1 MSAGWK
7 GLAAELNDVGAGEPA
22 QSRSAPHISEPAVVP
37 QRDPADSSEPP
48 GRDTRRE
55 TPVRQR
61 RGKTKFTD
69 THRLVGVYLPHD
81 VDAAFRG
88 AAEEAGVS
96 NSEFVVLALRAYL
109 RR

>member
-22 QSRSAPHISEPAVVP
+22 HIRPAPPVSEAAEEVP
-37 QRDPADSSEPP
+37 HRVSSEPLR
-48 GRDTRRE
+48 RDTRQE

-61 RGKTKFTD
+61 RGKPKFTD

-81 VDAAFRG
+81 VDAAFRR

-96 NSEFVVLALRAYL
+96 NSELVVLALRAYL
-109 RR
+109 HG